1 MKIEHNIERLVDSV
15 IAGIEAALGCKLAA
29 KRSLLMVPLQ
39 LAATPLYEKNTPE
52 RAIHDLIV
60 SYAAT
65 AEKLAPGSF
74 VGVISSLRE
83 RHLTCGEETNPR
95 LLTNDGVCPQDQQA
109 AVPTASD
116 IDWLVDNVFLNDHD
130 SLKTMI
136 KAAVELAG
144 FAGRIVIERSE
155 RTRGVELIRGHSFE
169 HDGSWT
175 VPVKLT
181 RPRAVCVDGFVES
194 VSELNRL
201 LTDASE
207 TKEPVVLFVRG
218 LAAEVQQ
225 TLRVNFDR
233 GTLRVVPVIMPFDIQ
248 GINTMIDVSVVT
260 GADMVSSNKGDLIS
274 AIRLEHAPHITEAII
289 TAKKATITNPS
300 THQRVSEHL
309 QSLRKRR
316 DEQKV
321 EDVSKLLDERIK
333 SMSPNHVVVRLQDDD
348 RFLMSSMQVDVF
360 LRSVKALVDHGTIV
374 LDGRK
379 RLALEALVTTTY
391 SKRLKSALADCGVV
405 VTA

>member
-1 MKIEHNIERLVDSV
+1 
-15 IAGIEAALGCKLAA
+15 
-29 KRSLLMVPLQ
+29 MVPLQ
-39 LAATPLYEKNTPE
+39 LAATPLYERDTPE
-52 RAIHDLIV
+52 RAIHDLII

-83 RHLTCGEETNPR
+83 RHLMCGVETNQRTP
-95 LLTNDGVCPQDQQA
+95 TSDVVCPQVQQA
-109 AVPTASD
+109 AFPNTSD
-116 IDWLVDNVFLNDHD
+116 VDWLADEIFLNDHD
-130 SLKTMI
+130 NLKAMVKSAI
-136 KAAVELAG
+136 ELAG

-155 RTRGVELIRGHSFE
+155 RAQGVELIRGHSFE

-181 RPRAVCVDGFVES
+181 RPRAVCIDGFVES

-274 AIRLEHAPHITEAII
+274 AIRLEHAPHVTEAII
-289 TAKKATITNPS
+289 TAKKATITNPA
-300 THQRVSEHL
+300 THHRVSEHL
-309 QSLRKRR
+309 SSLRKRR

-333 SMSPNHVVVRLQDDD
+333 SMSPNHVVVRLRDDD

-374 LDGRK
+374 IDGRK
-379 RLALEALVTTTY
+379 RLALEALVTASY
-391 SKRLKSALADCGVV
+391 AKRLRSALAECGVV